1 MKTLIHSEF
10 IHYFKNE
17 SSQQTTNIVEW
28 NFLNLIKC
36 FYENYTANIMLNGHR
51 LNPFPKIR
59 DQHSYIINAKT
70 LSSEVRVSIS
80 SKTFWSFKGKTQVG
94 RMLHS
99 GKDDHLSVVKTSPAG
114 DV

>member
-59 DQHSYIINAKT
+59 DQHSYIINVKT
-70 LSSEVRVSIS
+70 LSSEVQVSIS
-80 SKTFWSFKGKTQVG
+80 SKAFRSFKGNAQVC
-94 RMLHS
+94 RMFHS